1 MSAKPRPQTKP
12 TISSPTPLLPL
23 PLPSSPSKRQRIRV
37 PTAAFKLLVGVGILI
52 YLVWVGGFLWECVT
66 LSPGSAKGFAL
77 GSGSFAHTQEKAGV
91 RGEGEGIISDK
102 PEAYVTFLSS
112 ITDAWYLLSTR
123 LLLYQLHH
131 HPHTSDPSRPL
142 VVLTTS
148 QIPTAV
154 ETQLMHQGAEV
165 KRVELLVDGFPIPEE
180 MGENHHWKDQYTKL
194 HIFNLTAYSRL
205 LYLDN
210 DILLLQS
217 LAPLWETNLPTV
229 KTGGVAGVGERNKLN
244 MVENDKRTRP
254 EEGEVKD
261 YLNAGFMMITP
272 DGKTFDELRK
282 VRGYK
287 PFYMEQALLNHYFD
301 WEGAHPWEELDPLS
315 VSHFPRKEDL
325 TRGYYSLHAK
335 MWKDEIDQEVV
346 DYWEESVKDM
356 EQFWRSRMIDV

>member
-1 MSAKPRPQTKP
+1 MSTKPRPQTKP

-37 PTAAFKLLVGVGILI
+37 PTTAFKLLVGVGILI

-66 LSPGSAKGFAL
+66 LSPGSTKGFAL
-77 GSGSFAHTQEKAGV
+77 GSGSFAYTQEKAGV

-112 ITDAWYLLSTR
+112 ITDPWYLLSTR

-165 KRVELLVDGFPIPEE
+165 KRVELLVDGFPIPEG

-272 DGKTFDELRK
+272 DEKTFDELRK

-315 VSHFPRKEDL
+315 VSHFPQKEDL

-335 MWKDEIDQEVV
+335 MWKDEIDKEVV

>member
-1 MSAKPRPQTKP
+1 M
-12 TISSPTPLLPL
+12 
-23 PLPSSPSKRQRIRV
+23 

-315 VSHFPRKEDL
+315 VSHFPQKEDL